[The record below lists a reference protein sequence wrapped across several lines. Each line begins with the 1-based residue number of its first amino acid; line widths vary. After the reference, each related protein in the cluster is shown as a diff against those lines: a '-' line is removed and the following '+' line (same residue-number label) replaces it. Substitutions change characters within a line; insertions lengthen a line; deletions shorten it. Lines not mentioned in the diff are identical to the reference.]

1 MNTAGGHRGPAP
13 SLPSLATG
21 TWSSSLR
28 FLFELFLSI
37 SRALLLCFASF
48 PRTDDINFLEWELL
62 GTISNSFLSLSNSYV
77 KAVEQL
83 GRVRSK

>member
-28 FLFELFLSI
+28 FLFELFL
-37 SRALLLCFASF
+37 
-48 PRTDDINFLEWELL
+48 
-62 GTISNSFLSLSNSYV
+62 
-77 KAVEQL
+77 
-83 GRVRSK
+83 

>member
-37 SRALLLCFASF
+37 YLAFALLCFASF
-48 PRTDDINFLEWELL
+48 PRTDDINCLEWELL
-62 GTISNSFLSLSNSYV
+62 GTKSNSFF
-77 KAVEQL
+77 
-83 GRVRSK
+83 